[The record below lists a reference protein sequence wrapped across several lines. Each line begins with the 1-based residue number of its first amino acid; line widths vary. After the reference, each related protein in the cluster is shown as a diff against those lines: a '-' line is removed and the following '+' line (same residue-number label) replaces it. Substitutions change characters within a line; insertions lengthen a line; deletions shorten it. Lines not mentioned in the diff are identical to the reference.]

1 MHVKKEQFKTILLI
15 LLVLSSVVLMQLN
28 LFDGLVMGLEYSDV
42 MDTPS
47 TNLSTYISPQSFFI
61 SFGGLSYTKVYDIK
75 MQDNIWG
82 EIRPYILSSFLNYE
96 SITEISR
103 EEYVNAFTD
112 KSILIRMPVALST
125 HSFFSLFSE
134 EGLDNALS
142 KIIPYE
148 YVLREGNPRSLF
160 VYDQQNQVYYQIR
173 HKTLTHDIAS
183 IINQVKLESWVEY
196 RKISDRFSLNITVEE
211 PLNTL
216 NYELIPFEYDYLV
229 PAIAVDNEVNVDSQM
244 FNSEINEISSL
255 VFGSRLDFVKRLKDI
270 NDSIILMY
278 GYGDKSLT
286 FSKEG
291 TITYRKKFEPNIAK
305 ATDFKEAFALAVGKL
320 ELFGKI
326 PEGLYLAS
334 TDFSENNLQYV

>member
-183 IINQVKLESWVEY
+183 IKIGRASCWESV
-196 RKISDRFSLNITVEE
+196 
-211 PLNTL
+211 
-216 NYELIPFEYDYLV
+216 
-229 PAIAVDNEVNVDSQM
+229 
-244 FNSEINEISSL
+244 
-255 VFGSRLDFVKRLKDI
+255 
-270 NDSIILMY
+270 
-278 GYGDKSLT
+278 
-286 FSKEG
+286 
-291 TITYRKKFEPNIAK
+291 
-305 ATDFKEAFALAVGKL
+305 
-320 ELFGKI
+320 
-326 PEGLYLAS
+326 
-334 TDFSENNLQYV
+334 